1 MKAEPRKPEAIQPAM
16 LDAEHAD
23 GSENGSEASEDR
35 KRSAHIAKFISERND
50 DLGCCDLGVACF

>member
-16 LDAEHAD
+16 LNAEHAD
-23 GSENGSEASEDR
+23 GSENGSEPSEDR
-35 KRSAHIAKFISERND
+35 KRSAQIAKFIRERND